1 MVGAAPGAGEGP
13 GDRLR
18 RFGRLARKEL
28 REILRDRRT
37 IITLVLMPLLLYPI
51 LGIAFRIFFLGH
63 VVAGQAPDFQIVCR
77 NAAEANLLIRFL
89 GLGNAAGEGE
99 SDPNGDG
106 QPVATLHFAVAESEE
121 ALRNAVNTMA
131 AHVGLRIPDAERI
144 AVDPRRDLAVDGE
157 LLFAEHSTL
166 SREAVRYIQSRLAT
180 ASAAFLSLR
189 LRQFGVDQRPMPLKL
204 ALHSVTDPAQ
214 KDILAVAVLVPL
226 VLILM
231 TITGA
236 VYPAID
242 LTAGERERG
251 TLELL
256 MAAPIPRLQLLLAK
270 YIAVLSV
277 AVLTALVNLVMM
289 TATAQLSGL
298 GSLLFGAT
306 GLSLKLFLQVFALL
320 LLFVFFFAAVLLSL
334 TSFARSF
341 KEAQAYLVPLM
352 LLSLAPGII
361 GVVPGLSLQGPLA
374 VVPLLNIVLA
384 GRDLFLDQLHPLAAV
399 VVVVSTLI
407 YAFCALALA
416 SMIFGAEAVLYRE
429 RALTGWFKKGKP
441 LE

>member
-1 MVGAAPGAGEGP
+1 MAGVTPEAGEALTE
-13 GDRLR
+13 RVR

-51 LGIAFRIFFLGH
+51 LGFAFRIFFLGH
-63 VVAGQAPDFQIVCR
+63 IVSHRAPEFMIVCR
-77 NAAEANLLIRFL
+77 SAAEADLLMHFL
-89 GLGNAAGEGE
+89 KYGHAGPDGQ
-99 SDPNGDG
+99 SDRDADG
-106 QPVATLHFAVAESEE
+106 QPLATLHFAVAGSDED
-121 ALRNAVNTMA
+121 LRSAVNTLV
-131 AHVGLRIPDAERI
+131 AHVGLHIPDAEKFRI
-144 AVDPRRDLAVDGE
+144 DPGRELAVNGE
-157 LLFAEHSTL
+157 LLYAEHSAL
-166 SREAVRYIQSRLAT
+166 SHEAVRYIQSRLAT

-189 LRQFGVDQRPMPLKL
+189 LRKAGIDQRPMPLKL
-204 ALHSVTDPAQ
+204 TLQSVTDPAQ

-270 YIAVLSV
+270 YIAVLAV

-298 GSLLFGAT
+298 GTVLFGEH
-306 GLSLKLFLQVFALL
+306 GLSAKLFIEVFALL

-352 LLSLAPGII
+352 LVSLAPGII
-361 GVVPGLSLQGPLA
+361 GVVPGLSLMGPLA

-384 GRDLFLDQLHPLAAV
+384 GRDLFLGQLQAIPALIV
-399 VVVVSTLI
+399 VASTLV

-416 SMIFGAEAVLYRE
+416 STIFGAEAVLYRE
-429 RALTGWFKKGKP
+429 RALTGRWFGRG
-441 LE
+441 